1 MDKRT
6 AADCFERWKERF
18 GSERKAIV
26 AEIAHASEDVT
37 TPTSS
42 NQMTTR
48 GVKRLAS
55 ASVSSPSTA
64 FTSDARKRL
73 RHGSLSDA
81 VRRTAKKRADAAQ
94 KAQGKS
100 AFTDRF
106 HNTYLAS
113 HTKAMQ
119 RKSSSVVHETHNQ
132 FSKLPRLA
140 PAELSRLKAEKDLK
154 NTQDIAMARK
164 IQDEQIRQNI
174 LQREQTQRAG
184 AGLPVR
190 GTIFSRQNI
199 LLKVSFSPFNPKQR
213 NNSNSNS
220 NKASNLQDRK
230 HKRLNPLSNLKRNS
244 LPISKWRKYNSF
256 RPNNNNARI
265 KTSVQMLLLRSPPI
279 VLLDRQGLQTPG
291 QSIVNRHRSCNRR
304 EPCKFPCNCKRVD
317 KRTWSV

>member
-1 MDKRT
+1 MTTVTDKRT
-6 AADCFERWKERF
+6 ATDCFERWKERF

-26 AEIAHASEDVT
+26 PETAHASEDVT
-37 TPTSS
+37 TLTSL

-94 KAQGKS
+94 KAQGKPMHLQMN
-100 AFTDRF
+100 FIILIWPRTR
-106 HNTYLAS
+106 
-113 HTKAMQ
+113 KAMQ
-119 RKSSSVVHETHNQ
+119 RKSSSAVHETHNQ
-132 FSKLPRLA
+132 FTKLPRLA

-164 IQDEQIRQNI
+164 IQDEQIRQNL

-190 GTIFSRQNI
+190 HDI
-199 LLKVSFSPFNPKQR
+199 
-213 NNSNSNS
+213 
-220 NKASNLQDRK
+220 
-230 HKRLNPLSNLKRNS
+230 S
-244 LPISKWRKYNSF
+244 LP
-256 RPNNNNARI
+256 
-265 KTSVQMLLLRSPPI
+265 
-279 VLLDRQGLQTPG
+279 
-291 QSIVNRHRSCNRR
+291 
-304 EPCKFPCNCKRVD
+304 
-317 KRTWSV
+317 